1 MKRLFL
7 VLTLLLLL
15 APFARA
21 DSKTSGLT
29 ELTTTPAVDDLVQ
42 IVDISDTSMSAT
54 GTNKKIQFNTF
65 TAPPSVA
72 GGSAGLTAP
81 YEYYICTGTCTVT
94 PPAPVS
100 GKANQFVVMNDTNVA
115 TVITL
120 AAIASVQYENSGR
133 TALCT
138 ANHTMTS
145 GGAVGDSITL
155 VSYGTGI
162 YYTAG
167 SKGTWTCQ

>member
-7 VLTLLLLL
+7 ILAVLFLLV
-15 APFARA
+15 PFARA

-42 IVDISDTSMSAT
+42 IVDVSDTTMAAS
-54 GTNKKIQFNTF
+54 GTNKKITAK
-65 TAPPSVA
+65 TLLAPPVVA
-72 GGSAGLTAP
+72 GGSSSVSAP
-81 YEYYICTGTCTVT
+81 YEYYICTGTCTIT
-94 PPAPVS
+94 PPTPVAGFS
-100 GKANQFVVMNDTNVA
+100 YQFGVFNDTNVA

-120 AAIASVQYENSGR
+120 EAVSGVQYENSGR

-138 ANHTMTS
+138 ANHQMKS

-155 VSYGTGI
+155 VSYGTGV
-162 YYTAG
+162 YYSAG